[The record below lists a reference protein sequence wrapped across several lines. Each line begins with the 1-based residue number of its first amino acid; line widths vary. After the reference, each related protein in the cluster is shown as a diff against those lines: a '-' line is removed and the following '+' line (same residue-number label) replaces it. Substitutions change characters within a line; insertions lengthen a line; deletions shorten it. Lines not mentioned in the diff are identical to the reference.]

1 MSLLWVEILILC
13 FHEIGEVKD
22 CNLFA
27 AQFAKSMTTSL
38 SDFIRIID
46 RYPNAEIHFDDG
58 RRGVLVATQ
67 LLKQRKR
74 SATLFLVPQFILGN
88 IPRQEQYSDFLSV
101 DEIKYLLR
109 LGFKIGSH
117 SYSHAAL
124 TKLPFDSILSELN
137 SSKKFLENTFNVTVT
152 HFSYPFGLVND
163 RVKHLTEQIYSF
175 CFSLDSE
182 LGIQRKLVLPSE

>member
-1 MSLLWVEILILC
+1 MILC

-22 CNLFA
+22 CNPIA

-38 SDFIRIID
+38 NDFIRIID
-46 RYPNAEIHFDDG
+46 KYPDAEIHFDDG
-58 RRGVLVATQ
+58 RRGVLVVAQ

-74 SATLFLVPQFILGN
+74 SATLFLVPQFIFGN
-88 IPRQEQYSDFLSV
+88 VPRQEQYSDFLSV

-117 SYSHAAL
+117 SYSHKAL

-137 SSKKFLENTFNVTVT
+137 SSKKFLENKFNVTVT
-152 HFSYPFGLVND
+152 HFSYPFGFVND
-163 RVKHLTEQIYSF
+163 GVKHLTEQIYSF
-175 CFSLDSE
+175 CFSLDSK
-182 LGIQRKLVLPSE
+182 LGIQRKLVLPNCE